1 MNRLLTLFA
10 ALLIGLG
17 SAVPTQAA
25 SSPMEASAAA
35 RVMVMLNL
43 PASHMRSGSGYGGA
57 YGDDAGRQMR
67 RRLARRIA
75 AQHGLTVLTDW
86 PMEVVGVDCVVMQI
100 GDGRNPTDVARELNG
115 VRGVAW
121 SQPLNEF
128 EMQAAEPRRA
138 SGNHA
143 SGPRYNDRL
152 LAAQHADA
160 RWSLAGL
167 HRMAT
172 GKGVTIGI
180 VDSRIDTTH
189 PDLAGQIAVS
199 GDFAAGGA
207 WPERH
212 GTGVAGIIAARANN
226 TVGIVGVAPGA
237 HVLALRACWERT
249 RGGAT
254 VCNSLSLAKAI
265 VFALDRHVDVLN
277 LSLSGPADPL
287 IAKLI
292 AVAVARRIIVVVA
305 VDPRQDAVSFPAA
318 LRGVVPVT
326 SEALPARGTPVYR
339 APGIDV
345 PTTEPGGKWS
355 FVSGSSYAAAHVTG
369 LVALLL
375 QASDNAQSADRL
387 LGPRGDLDACALVAR
402 QFRMDGAS
410 CKTAR

>member
-1 MNRLLTLFA
+1 MNRLLLLFA
-10 ALLIGLG
+10 VLLIYLG
-17 SAVPTQAA
+17 TALPTQAA
-25 SSPMEASAAA
+25 SSPAGIRTAA

-43 PASHMRSGSGYGGA
+43 SASHLRSGSGYGGA

-86 PMEVVGVDCVVMQI
+86 PMDVVGVDCVIMQI
-100 GDGRNPTDVARELNG
+100 DDNRSPTEVVHELND
-115 VRGVAW
+115 VRGVVW

-128 EMQAAEPRRA
+128 EMQAAEPRRQT
-138 SGNHA
+138 GNQKSA
-143 SGPRYNDRL
+143 PAYNDRL
-152 LAAQHADA
+152 LAAQPADA
-160 RWSLAGL
+160 RWSLARL
-167 HRMAT
+167 HTMAT

-180 VDSRIDTTH
+180 VDSRVDTNH
-189 PDLAGQIAVS
+189 PDLVGQIAVS
-199 GDFAAGGA
+199 GDFANGGA

-254 VCNSLSLAKAI
+254 VCDSLSLAKAI
-265 VFALDRHVDVLN
+265 VFALERHVDVLN

-292 AVAVARRIIVVVA
+292 AAAVARRVIVVAA

-318 LRGVVPVT
+318 LKGVVPVA
-326 SEALPARGTPVYR
+326 SESLSAHATPVYR
-339 APGIDV
+339 APGMDI

-355 FVSGSSYAAAHVTG
+355 FVSGSSYAAAYVTG

-375 QASDNAQSADRL
+375 QATDNFQPADRL
-387 LGPRGDLDACALVAR
+387 LGPRGNLDACGLVAR
-402 QFRMDGAS
+402 HSRMDGAS
-410 CKTAR
+410 CKVAR